1 MTPRRGPRPLPM
13 HLGLASLRAM
23 LALAAPMPPP
33 SSAAS
38 PSWSG
43 GWPLSKA
50 GRLEAARI
58 ARALAEAGHRPEAF
72 RAAVL
77 RRLMTQDGGFLGG
90 VLAYRRQ
97 NAVPAQPERPV
108 LWQEGGSRVLDY
120 GGAGTPVLFV
130 PSLVNRATVLDLCP
144 ERSMLRHLAGRG
156 LRPLLLDWGW
166 PGEQERRFALADYVA
181 RLDRAIAALPG
192 PIVLAGYCMGGLL
205 ALAAA
210 LRRPERLSGL
220 ALLATPW
227 DFHAGEEREG
237 DAARTMAAL
246 APLLDPW
253 LEATGTL
260 PVDVIQAMFAALD
273 PFGIAAKYRAF
284 ARLAPGSSRARLF
297 VAIEDWLNDGVPLAA
312 AVARECLLGWYGRN
326 ETMAGTWRVDGAP
339 VLPGAWHKPV
349 FVAIPA
355 RDRIVPPASARAL
368 AAAMPGARVHNA
380 AAGHVGMV
388 AGSGAE
394 AALWR
399 PLAEWM
405 AGL

>member
-1 MTPRRGPRPLPM
+1 MIPRRGPRPLPL

-23 LALAAPMPPP
+23 LALMAPMPPP

-38 PSWSG
+38 PNWSG
-43 GWPLSKA
+43 AWPLSKA
-50 GRLEAARI
+50 GQVEAARI
-58 ARALAEAGHRPEAF
+58 ARALAAVGHRPEAF

-77 RRLMTQDGGFLGG
+77 RRLVIQDGGFLGG

-97 NAVPAQPERPV
+97 DAVPTQPEVPV
-108 LWQEGGSRVLDY
+108 LWQEGGSRMLDY

-144 ERSMLRHLAGRG
+144 ERSMLRHLAGMG
-156 LRPLLLDWGW
+156 MRPLLLDWGW
-166 PGEQERRFALADYVA
+166 PGERERRFTLADYVA
-181 RLDRAIAALPG
+181 RLDQAIAALPG
-192 PIVLAGYCMGGLL
+192 PLVLAGYCMGGLL

-227 DFHAGEEREG
+227 DFHAGEEQEG
-237 DAARTMAAL
+237 AAARSMAAL
-246 APLLDPW
+246 ASLLDPC

-260 PVDVIQAMFAALD
+260 PVDAIQAMFAALD

-284 ARLAPGSSRARLF
+284 ARLAPDSRRARLF

-312 AVARECLLGWYGRN
+312 TVARECLGGWYGRN

-339 VLPGAWHKPV
+339 VLPGAWHKPA
-349 FVAIPA
+349 FIAIPA
-355 RDRIVPPASARAL
+355 RDRIVPPASAQAL
-368 AAAMPGARVHNA
+368 AAAMPDARVHNA

-388 AGSGAE
+388 AGSRAE
-394 AALWR
+394 TALWQ
-399 PLAEWM
+399 PLAEWI
-405 AGL
+405 ADL

>member
-1 MTPRRGPRPLPM
+1 MIPRRGPRPLPL

-23 LALAAPMPPP
+23 LALTAPMPPP

-38 PSWSG
+38 PSWNDA
-43 GWPLSKA
+43 WPRSKA
-50 GRLEAARI
+50 GRAEAARI
-58 ARALAEAGHRPEAF
+58 AHALAAAGHKPEAF

-97 NAVPAQPERPV
+97 DAAPAQPEMPV
-108 LWQEGGSRVLDY
+108 LWQDGGSRVLDY

-130 PSLVNRATVLDLCP
+130 PSLVNRATVLDLSP
-144 ERSMLRHLAGRG
+144 ERSMLRHLAGTG
-156 LRPLLLDWGW
+156 MRPLLLDWGW
-166 PGEQERRFALADYVA
+166 PGEQERRFALADYIA
-181 RLDRAIAALPG
+181 RLDRALAALPG
-192 PIVLAGYCMGGLL
+192 PLVLAGYCMGGLL

-227 DFHAGEEREG
+227 DFHAGEGQEG
-237 DAARTMAAL
+237 ATVRSMAAL

-253 LEATGTL
+253 LDATGTL

-297 VAIEDWLNDGVPLAA
+297 VALEDWLNDGVPLAA
-312 AVARECLLGWYGRN
+312 PVARECLGGWYGRN
-326 ETMAGTWRVDGAP
+326 ETMAGAWRVDGAP
-339 VLPGAWHKPV
+339 VLPGAWRKPA
-349 FVAIPA
+349 FLAIPA

-368 AAAMPGARVHNA
+368 AQAMPGARAHEA

-399 PLAEWM
+399 PLAEWV
-405 AGL
+405 ASL